1 MTQLLAITSSPKSK
15 GSVSNDLVAQ
25 FVDTWRAH
33 DPSAHVA
40 CRDVGL
46 TPPPH
51 LDEAT
56 IGAFFTPDDQRGSEQ
71 QAAAA
76 LSDELVEELETADVI
91 VIGAPMHNFGLSTGL
106 KAWIDHV
113 VRVGKTFRYTEAGHE
128 GLLKGKKVFVLTARG
143 GNYSETS
150 PTHAMDHQ
158 APHLRTVLGFMG
170 LDDVTFIHAQGVALG
185 EGGVRDAEAEIAV
198 AVAEMTRRSAA

>member
-1 MTQLLAITSSPKSK
+1 MKLFELLLLDWSRRIHEQILTSLGLGERNHVAKAVESGQQHGETVVAVGKAPMGRSAGIEARLMTQILAFTSSPKSK

-56 IGAFFTPDDQRGSEQ
+56 IGAFFTPDDQRGSITDLWQFVSSE
-71 QAAAA
+71 
-76 LSDELVEELETADVI
+76 S
-91 VIGAPMHNFGLSTGL
+91 MS
-106 KAWIDHV
+106 
-113 VRVGKTFRYTEAGHE
+113 RYLTHE
-128 GLLKGKKVFVLTARG
+128 SKK
-143 GNYSETS
+143 E
-150 PTHAMDHQ
+150 
-158 APHLRTVLGFMG
+158 
-170 LDDVTFIHAQGVALG
+170 
-185 EGGVRDAEAEIAV
+185 
-198 AVAEMTRRSAA
+198 